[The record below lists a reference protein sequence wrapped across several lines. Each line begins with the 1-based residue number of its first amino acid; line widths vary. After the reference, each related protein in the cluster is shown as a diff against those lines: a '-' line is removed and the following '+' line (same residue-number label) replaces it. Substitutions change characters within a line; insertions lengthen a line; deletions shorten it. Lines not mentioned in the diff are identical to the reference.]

1 LVYGS
6 NQDLKST
13 LFFDLMVLLAVPS
26 ELKIELSL
34 MSEFFFKIDLLAALL
49 TASNAFFP
57 FSLLLEDS

>member
-1 LVYGS
+1 
-6 NQDLKST
+6 
-13 LFFDLMVLLAVPS
+13 
-26 ELKIELSL
+26 LKIELSL